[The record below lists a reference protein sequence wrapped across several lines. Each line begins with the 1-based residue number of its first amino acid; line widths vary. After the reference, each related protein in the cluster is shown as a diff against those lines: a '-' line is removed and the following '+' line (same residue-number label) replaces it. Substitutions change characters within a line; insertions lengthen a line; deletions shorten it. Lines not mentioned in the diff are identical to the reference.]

1 MIVTI
6 FGDVHGNLVALE
18 KLFELEKERTDL
30 FVCHGDVVNYGP
42 WSNECIGLLTQVNN
56 IKLLKGNH
64 EEYFI
69 KGEYAGKNEIAN
81 AFFNFCYA
89 TFDKNLISNISNY
102 QDQVIIDDFSVQ
114 HTINDQYIF
123 ADTNIENLIVESNCI
138 FGHSHQQF
146 ARKKSDFFLYNTG
159 SIGQNRSL
167 LNLSCYLKYD
177 TQKKTIELKNFVH
190 DISRVI
196 QEMEAQNYPQICLD
210 YYRSKK
216 LL

>member
-1 MIVTI
+1 MIVTV

-18 KLFELEKERTDL
+18 KLFELEKEQTDL

-42 WSNECIGLLTQVNN
+42 WSDECVSFLAEVEN

-64 EEYFI
+64 EEFYI
-69 KGEYAGKNEIAN
+69 KGAYDGKNEVAQ
-81 AFFNFCYA
+81 AFFNFCYSK
-89 TFDKNLISNISNY
+89 FDKNLKSNISNY
-102 QDQVIIDDFSVQ
+102 QDFTEIDDYRIQ
-114 HTINDQYIF
+114 HTVGDRYVF
-123 ADTNIENLIVESNCI
+123 EDTNIDNLVIDSNYI

-146 ARKKSDFFLYNTG
+146 RRKKNDFSLYNTG

-177 TQKKTIELKNFVH
+177 TEKKTIELKNFVH
-190 DISRVI
+190 DISKVI
-196 QEMEAQNYPQICLD
+196 DEMVAVGYPEICLD

>member
-42 WSNECIGLLTQVNN
+42 WSNECISFLAEVEN
-56 IKLLKGNH
+56 IRLLKGNH

-69 KGEYAGKNEIAN
+69 EGAYNGKNEIAK
-81 AFFNFCYA
+81 AFFNFCF
-89 TFDKNLISNISNY
+89 TKFDKNLIHNISLY
-102 QDQVIIDDFSVQ
+102 QDQIILEDFLIK
-114 HTINDQYIF
+114 HTIGDQYIF
-123 ADTNIENLIVESNCI
+123 EDTNIDNILLNSNCI

-146 ARKKSDFFLYNTG
+146 ARKKNDFLLYNTG

-167 LNLSCYLKYD
+167 LNVSCYVKYD
-177 TQKKTIELKNFVH
+177 TEKKTIELKNFVH
-190 DISRVI
+190 DISKVI
-196 QEMEAQNYPQICLD
+196 NHMEAVGYPDICLG
-210 YYRSKK
+210 YYRSKNVV
-216 LL
+216 